1 MSRNSKRKD
10 VKAQTEVQKKKPK
23 PKNVRNSKDMHIKI
37 QFGVVVIK
45 GKQEHSHSKFYGCKD
60 YEECSAV
67 FDLSNR
73 TDGESVSDYPLWR
86 YWSYCRG
93 RR

>member
-1 MSRNSKRKD
+1 MEGCEGSNRS
-10 VKAQTEVQKKKPK
+10 AKKNKNPK

-37 QFGVVVIK
+37 HFGVVVIR

-86 YWSYCRG
+86 DWSYCRG